1 MNTQNGWV
9 LLSDEICEYC
19 RIRIGQTVALLLRS
33 DGLDEEGDVAAE
45 DAHALHALRILH
57 HVFGTVTVHHVP
69 VAGAGDGHLADGEVL
84 VQLVEG
90 GGGAGT
96 AGRADRGAHL
106 HALPEVRAEEEAV
119 EEGLHRAGNARVI
132 DWRADDQR
140 VGLLEFRGDFV
151 HDVIED
157 AFACFVAFPAAD
169 AAVDVFVSHVDDF
182 GFHAVFL

>member
-1 MNTQNGWV
+1 MSTV
-9 LLSDEICEYC
+9 AILPDK
-19 RIRIGQTVALLLRS
+19 IREHRFFGLGQTVALLLGG

-84 VQLVEG
+84 VQLVES
-90 GGGAGT
+90 GGGAG
-96 AGRADRGAHL
+96 ASGRADRGAHL

-132 DWRADDQR
+132 DRRADDQR

-151 HDVIED
+151 DDVVED
-157 AFACFVAFPAAD
+157 APKDVEDFVLMSLRLLVSF
-169 AAVDVFVSHVDDF
+169 AVD
-182 GFHAVFL
+182 